1 VSNDSR
7 WLTFAGQSVTRFPTH
22 IAELDVNLEVF
33 FKRLSLKKCT
43 FKGITQSAN
52 DIGEDMVEHQS

>member
-1 VSNDSR
+1 
-7 WLTFAGQSVTRFPTH
+7 LTFAGQSVTRFPTH

-52 DIGEDMVEHQS
+52 DIGEDMVEHQP